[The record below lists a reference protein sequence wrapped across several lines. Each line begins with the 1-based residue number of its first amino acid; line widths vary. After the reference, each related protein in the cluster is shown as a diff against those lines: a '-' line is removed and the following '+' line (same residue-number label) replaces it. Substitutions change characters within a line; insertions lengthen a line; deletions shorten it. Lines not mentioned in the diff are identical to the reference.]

1 MRSGFP
7 ETNGQAEMAVD
18 KFEQNGEGKEKK
30 EKEDIMILDEE
41 NKQNSAA
48 ALRWVCCHSQVSVS
62 RILWIFL
69 FSWLNSL
76 FRF

>member
-7 ETNGQAEMAVD
+7 ETNGQAEMAED
-18 KFEQNGEGKEKK
+18 KSEQNGEGKEKK

-48 ALRWVCCHSQVSVS
+48 ALRWVCWEICEFFCS
-62 RILWIFL
+62 RD
-69 FSWLNSL
+69 
-76 FRF
+76 

>member
-18 KFEQNGEGKEKK
+18 KFDQNGEGKEKK

-48 ALRWVCCHSQVSVS
+48 ALRWVYWEFCEFFVLV
-62 RILWIFL
+62 IKFII
-69 FSWLNSL
+69 
-76 FRF
+76 